1 MSGRVELRLVG
12 SVDHLNLCWQVGEV
26 LLASIPFGPDAE
38 ETRHHVLLAVQEA
51 LTNVLRYA
59 HALDDR
65 IPIDVT
71 MIGSR
76 LGFEVEIRDRG
87 APFDPRPYAVERAF
101 EEALPAQEGGLGLSI
116 VRRVMDDIAYE
127 REDGC
132 NVLRLTRHAA
142 GAAVAKAGG

>member
-38 ETRHHVLLAVQEA
+38 EVRHHVLLAVQEA
-51 LTNVLRYA
+51 LTNVLR
-59 HALDDR
+59 HAYDLDDG

-71 MIGSR
+71 MIGGR
-76 LGFEVEIRDRG
+76 EGFAVEIRDRG
-87 APFDPRPYAVERAF
+87 EPFDPRPLAVERAF
-101 EEALPAQEGGLGLSI
+101 EEALPLQEGGLGLSI
-116 VRRVMDDIAYE
+116 VRLVMDEIDYE
-127 REDGC
+127 REGGC

-142 GAAVAKAGG
+142 CAAVAEART